1 MAESGSV
8 IRVKLDLRSALPR
21 RGPHDLVWS
30 IVDKAVT
37 TTIRQFEKFIRT
49 KYGVPRKSELYLDD
63 ALLPPDEPIQIL
75 SDKDTVRVVTAAQQ
89 PSNSD
94 SHADDDPESSLTIDE
109 PIKTE
114 VKRERPEIG
123 EPINE
128 EVKRE
133 SPEINEP
140 IKTEVKRER
149 PKIGEPIK
157 TEVKQEPP
165 ESHDT
170 PVVETDEVSGSAGP
184 GHSNSFESTTKQD
197 VTPCF
202 AVSQVKSTPTFY
214 IVSASTTPQNQSPA
228 STPGWPVF
236 TPDPGLQEPRH
247 EKVQATTQ
255 EEARLK
261 NACKSPSHR
270 ARHKCLW
277 SASPRILLKQTCQLE
292 SSVGLT
298 VTRQAEPKWQ
308 LCSRMHYPHLLNNR
322 LALFIWLH
330 QPRAQRKDVSPHSR
344 MARIHRHLLR
354 LAVIVQSIPLQKLSQ
369 RKPKKYRLWLS
380 LDLPKTIGPKI
391 PKIFFS

>member
-8 IRVKLDLRSALPR
+8 IRVKLDLRSAHPR

-37 TTIRQFEKFIRT
+37 TTISQFEKLIRT
-49 KYGVPRKSELYLDD
+49 KYAVPSESELYLDD

-75 SDKDTVRVVTAAQQ
+75 SDKDTVRIVTAAQQ

-94 SHADDDPESSLTIDE
+94 SHADDDPESSLTIDK

-170 PVVETDEVSGSAGP
+170 PVVEADEVSGSAGP

-202 AVSQVKSTPTFY
+202 AVSQVKSTPIFY
-214 IVSASTTPQNQSPA
+214 IVSTSTTPQNQSPA

-236 TPDPGLQEPRH
+236 TPDPGLRSPAMKKRRRRRKKKPAEECVQVAESPSSPQVPLVCIPSHLAQAVLPTGKQRWFDGDTPGRAKVAALQQNTLPTPAKQPPCIVYLTAPTKST
-247 EKVQATTQ
+247 EKECQLP
-255 EEARLK
+255 LK
-261 NACKSPSHR
+261 NGQDSQAPAAASCH
-270 ARHKCLW
+270 
-277 SASPRILLKQTCQLE
+277 SAVHAPPEVVTAEAKKVSAIVKPRFTEDDWAQDSQD
-292 SSVGLT
+292 
-298 VTRQAEPKWQ
+298 
-308 LCSRMHYPHLLNNR
+308 
-322 LALFIWLH
+322 LF
-330 QPRAQRKDVSPHSR
+330 
-344 MARIHRHLLR
+344 
-354 LAVIVQSIPLQKLSQ
+354 
-369 RKPKKYRLWLS
+369 
-380 LDLPKTIGPKI
+380 
-391 PKIFFS
+391 